1 MEILL
6 GGISSVLYGV
16 ADFLGGEASRKVNA
30 ATVVVWSGVF
40 AFPVLLV
47 VVAFTGGEA
56 TAADYLIGF
65 AAGISGAVGLVML
78 FTGLAR
84 GRAATVA
91 PISAAL
97 GAVIPVVVAVVAG
110 DRPSLL
116 AWIGVA
122 IAIPAIALSAW
133 TDEGENKKTKSGL
146 VYGAVAG
153 LGFGGFTAIIGL
165 TGDASEILP
174 LVTAR
179 GGLIVVL
186 VVLAAFGAWKL
197 QGFAQTPRGLILAN
211 SVTDISANITL
222 IYALRAGSFALAAV
236 AASFYP
242 AATVILAKLVN
253 GESLRARQVL
263 GIVMTLVALGLIA
276 AN

>member
-1 MEILL
+1 MEVLL
-6 GGISSVLYGV
+6 GGITSVLYGV

-30 ATVVVWSGVF
+30 ATVVVWSGLF
-40 AFPVLLV
+40 SFPVLLV
-47 VVAFTGGEA
+47 VVVFTGGDA
-56 TAADYLIGF
+56 TGADYLVGF

-97 GAVIPVVVAVVAG
+97 GAVVPVVVAVITG

-116 AWIGVA
+116 AWAGVA

-133 TDEGENKKTKSGL
+133 TGDGEGPTRSGL
-146 VYGAVAG
+146 AFGAIAG
-153 LGFGGFTAIIGL
+153 LGFGGFAAIIGL
-165 TGDASEILP
+165 TGENSGLLP

-179 GGLIVVL
+179 GGLVVVL
-186 VVLAAFGAWKL
+186 VVLAGFGVWKL
-197 QGFAQTPRGLILAN
+197 QGFVQTPRGLILGN
-211 SVTDISANITL
+211 SVMDISANITL

-253 GESLRARQVL
+253 GESLRTRQIL

>member
-1 MEILL
+1 MEVLL
-6 GGISSVLYGV
+6 GGITSVLYGV

-40 AFPVLLV
+40 SFPFLLGAVLV
-47 VVAFTGGEA
+47 TGGEA
-56 TAADYLIGF
+56 TGADYLIGF
-65 AAGISGAVGLVML
+65 AAGASGAIGLVML

-97 GAVIPVVVAVVAG
+97 GAVVPVVVAVVAG
-110 DRPSLL
+110 DRPSAM
-116 AWIGVA
+116 AWAGVG

-133 TDEGENKKTKSGL
+133 TDEGEGKTRSGL
-146 VYGAVAG
+146 AYGATAG

-165 TGDASEILP
+165 TGDDSGILP

-179 GGLIVVL
+179 GGLVVVL
-186 VVLAAFGAWKL
+186 VVLAAIGVWNL
-197 QGFAQTPRGLILAN
+197 QGFAKTPRGLILAN
-211 SVTDISANITL
+211 SITDVSANIML

-253 GESLRARQVL
+253 GESLRARQII

>member
-1 MEILL
+1 VEVLL
-6 GGISSVLYGV
+6 GGITSLLYGV

-40 AFPVLLV
+40 SFPLLLV
-47 VVAFTGGEA
+47 VVFFTGGDA
-56 TAADYLIGF
+56 TASDYLIGF
-65 AAGISGAVGLVML
+65 GAGVSGAVGLVML

-97 GAVIPVVVAVVAG
+97 GAVVPVVVAVIAG
-110 DRPSLL
+110 DRPSPL
-116 AWIGVA
+116 AWAGVGV
-122 IAIPAIALSAW
+122 AIPAIVLSAW
-133 TDEGENKKTKSGL
+133 TDEGEGKTRSGL
-146 VYGAVAG
+146 AYGAVAG
-153 LGFGGFTAIIGL
+153 LGFGGFAAIIGL
-165 TGDASEILP
+165 TGDGSGILP

-179 GGLIVVL
+179 GGLVVVL
-186 VVLAAFGAWKL
+186 VVLAAFGVWRL

-211 SVTDISANITL
+211 SITDISANITL
-222 IYALRAGSFALAAV
+222 VYALRVGSFALAAV

-263 GIVMTLVALGLIA
+263 GIGMTLVALGLIA

>member
-1 MEILL
+1 MEVLL
-6 GGISSVLYGV
+6 GGITSILYGV
-16 ADFLGGEASRKVNA
+16 ADFLGGEAARKVNA

-40 AFPVLLV
+40 SFPVLLV
-47 VVAFTGGEA
+47 VVAFTGGDA
-56 TAADYLIGF
+56 TGADYLIGF
-65 AAGISGAVGLVML
+65 AAGVSGAIGLVML

-91 PISAAL
+91 PIAAAL
-97 GAVIPVVVAVVAG
+97 GAVVPVVVAVLAG

-116 AWIGVA
+116 AWAGVG

-133 TDEGENKKTKSGL
+133 TDEGEGKTRSGL
-146 VYGAVAG
+146 AFGAIAG
-153 LGFGGFTAIIGL
+153 LGFGGFAAIIGF
-165 TGDASEILP
+165 TGDDSGILP
-174 LVTAR
+174 LLTAR
-179 GGLIVVL
+179 GGLLVAL
-186 VVLAAFGAWKL
+186 VVLAGFGVWKL
-197 QGFAQTPRGLILAN
+197 QGFSKTPRGIILGN
-211 SVTDISANITL
+211 SVMDISANITL

-253 GESLRARQVL
+253 GESLRARQIL